1 MMLIGFNNGV
11 YDLEKGIFR
20 DGIPEDNIS
29 YSTKINFE
37 EYMDDELY
45 INEVNTFIQQVLP
58 NRDIREYVLTLM
70 SSFLMAKLRVRSFIF
85 GLVVVVMVK
94 VN

>member
-1 MMLIGFNNGV
+1 M
-11 YDLEKGIFR
+11 R
-20 DGIPEDNIS
+20 
-29 YSTKINFE
+29 
-37 EYMDDELY
+37 
-45 INEVNTFIQQVLP
+45 VNTFIQQVLP

-70 SSFLMAKLRVRSFIF
+70 SSFKTAQLRVRSFIF